1 MSELNRDSQP
11 RPDRPHEMESDDPG
25 AFVGRLPERSTETI
39 PGGIGP
45 KDERVSASA
54 TRVSGGEAGAAGDD
68 APSGH
73 REGNQATDDDV
84 RGAGEDR

>member
-1 MSELNRDSQP
+1 MSNDDRQSQP

-25 AFVGRLPERSTETI
+25 AFIGRLPERSTETI

-45 KDERVSASA
+45 KDERVAANS
-54 TRVSGGEAGAAGDD
+54 TQVSGGEGLGD

-73 REGNQATDDDV
+73 REGAPATDDAV
-84 RGAGEDR
+84 REAGQDG